1 MDGVNY
7 LHINGIAH
15 RDLKLENIYLSSD
28 FTVKIGDFGFA
39 TGNKTSRKLSGTE
52 SYSSPEM
59 NLRKEY
65 NSQDEDMWQLGIIL
79 FYISFGFPPFAKAWF
94 DNMHYQMLQTWEREE
109 YWNYVEKH
117 SNVTRSDGLKD
128 LILQMLAHSKED
140 RISLQGIKRH

>member
-65 NSQDEDMWQLGIIL
+65 NSQDEDLW
-79 FYISFGFPPFAKAWF
+79 
-94 DNMHYQMLQTWEREE
+94 
-109 YWNYVEKH
+109 
-117 SNVTRSDGLKD
+117 
-128 LILQMLAHSKED
+128 
-140 RISLQGIKRH
+140 